1 MLAAAFTA
9 VDVHNTGFIPADAGA
24 LAYILHQLSIETPSE
39 QDLAGLLEELVAQT
53 QAMGGGGGGGGDGQ
67 AQGSLVSF
75 HAFVAAMG
83 KVKE

>member
-1 MLAAAFTA
+1 VLAAAFTA
-9 VDVHNTGFIPADAGA
+9 VDVRNTGFIPADAGA

-53 QAMGGGGGGGGDGQ
+53 QAMGGGGGGGDGQ